1 MNGQEF
7 VAEMDRT
14 LWDLLSV
21 RDRAIEG
28 LKEAVRRGDIPKLL
42 RGALHAE
49 MDAAEIA
56 ARWMPSTPETE
67 VRLAL
72 ARQSGDE
79 AKHYMLIA
87 RRLAELGDDLSGFT
101 PHAGPR
107 SRLFAYLETLTS
119 TVERVAAAQF
129 TREAIG
135 YKANELF
142 IAFCEQAGDKATARM
157 YREQIQPDEKHH
169 HEWGKG
175 LLEGLATSPASQL
188 KARYAIIRTLDLA
201 EELRS
206 LAAGQMLV
214 ETVPGC

>member
-1 MNGQEF
+1 MTGPEF
-7 VAEMDRT
+7 VAEMDKT

-21 RDRAIEG
+21 RDSALEG
-28 LKEAVRRGDIPKLL
+28 LKEAVTRVDIPKLL

-56 ARWMPSTPETE
+56 ASWMPSTPEIE

-87 RRLAELGDDLSGFT
+87 QRLAELGDDLSGFA

-135 YKANELF
+135 YKSNELF
-142 IAFCEQAGDKATARM
+142 IAFCEQARDKATARM
-157 YREQIQPDEKHH
+157 YREQIQPDERHH
-169 HEWGKG
+169 HEWGKR
-175 LLEGLATSPASQL
+175 LLEGLATSPDTQL
-188 KARYAIIRTLDLA
+188 EARNAIIRTLDLA
-201 EELRS
+201 EELRGI
-206 LAAGQMLV
+206 AAGHLLV
-214 ETVPGC
+214 ETLPGC